1 MAEILAAIDPAIST
15 FASPPE
21 TVNPP
26 AYVCGYPRTV
36 DYDTPTFA
44 TDTCS
49 FQLMALVGPNEVDKL
64 DEMLALAKVALRDDI
79 DLGGVVTYCHPTSQ
93 TNWRPWKI
101 GNAEVLVGELSVEIR
116 M

>member
-1 MAEILAAIDPAIST
+1 MAELLAAIDPAT
-15 FASPPE
+15 GAFAQPPE

-36 DYDTPTFA
+36 DYDTPTFG

-49 FQLMALVGPNEVDKL
+49 FQLLALAGPNEADRL
-64 DEMLALAKVALRDDI
+64 DEMLTLAKVALRDALN
-79 DLGGVVTYCHPTSQ
+79 LGGVVIYCHPTSQ
-93 TNWRPWKI
+93 TNWRRI
-101 GNAEVLVGELSVEIR
+101 NIAGAEVLAGELSVEIR